1 MKGASLATEEILYG
15 VRGRLVWDESRVLID
30 GASVKEGLRA
40 TVLTHSLKLNFH
52 RYIGQFRRL
61 PPRLQKTPWRPLFV
75 HKWRACEDDDC
86 VHAKRN
92 DKDVPQN
99 SGRPKTRKASHI
111 FVSLQ

>member
-1 MKGASLATEEILYG
+1 M
-15 VRGRLVWDESRVLID
+15 GRVSVLID

-99 SGRPKTRKASHI
+99 SGRQRHGRRRTYLLVCNKVTNDNRT
-111 FVSLQ
+111 VV

>member
-52 RYIGQFRRL
+52 RYIGQLRRL
-61 PPRLQKTPWRPLFV
+61 PPRLQKTPWRRLFV
-75 HKWRACEDDDC
+75 HKWRACEDDNY

-99 SGRPKTRKASHI
+99 SCHPQNGKASHGV
-111 FVSLQ
+111 VSQQ